1 MLCPLD
7 FEQNPSDHHQMT
19 KSTFF
24 FSRCAQAAGLT
35 NMGSGGSAQARQL
48 IEQEAD
54 REVQMY
60 IKADS

>member
-1 MLCPLD
+1 
-7 FEQNPSDHHQMT
+7 
-19 KSTFF
+19 
-24 FSRCAQAAGLT
+24 
-35 NMGSGGSAQARQL
+35 MGSGGSAQARQL